1 MPTLNERSVSKPGI
15 VRGIYASNFSVVF
28 SRLLEK
34 TNISCCQIHQFTHLD
49 QGYLSR
55 LKKGEKNNPG
65 PETILKISLAF
76 THWSK
81 DVKLHDIERLFNS
94 VSRSIYMNSN
104 NI

>member
-1 MPTLNERSVSKPGI
+1 VPTLNERPVISPGMA
-15 VRGIYASNFSVVF
+15 RGIYASNFSVVF

-81 DVKLHDIERLFNS
+81 DVKLHDVERLLNS
-94 VSRSIYMNSN
+94 ISRSMHVHSDDI
-104 NI
+104 

>member
-1 MPTLNERSVSKPGI
+1 MPTLNERPVISPGI
-15 VRGIYASNFSVVF
+15 ARGIYASNFSVVF

-34 TNISCCQIHQFTHLD
+34 TNISCYQIHQFTHLD

-81 DVKLHDIERLFNS
+81 DVKLYDIERLFNS
-94 VSRSIYMNSN
+94 VSRSIYINSN